1 MSWGIR
7 AASAL
12 GELQHYESEDSKR
25 NAQPHHLAK
34 SGRRYFPLCA
44 TDEARQGLFT
54 IHLQG
59 VDVPG
64 RVLCNPVVS
73 ISLGAASMT

>member
-12 GELQHYESEDSKR
+12 GELQHYESEDGKR
-25 NAQPHHLAK
+25 NTRPHHLAK
-34 SGRRYFPLCA
+34 SGRGYFPLCA
-44 TDEARQGLFT
+44 TDEARKGLFT
-54 IHLQG
+54 IHLEG

-64 RVLCNPVVS
+64 RVL
-73 ISLGAASMT
+73 